1 VHVER
6 DAHIAKFGLA
16 PVRLQESGGFK
27 RAELRR
33 VERLV
38 EENAGAL
45 LRTWNEFFS
54 DRD

>member
-1 VHVER
+1 MHIER
-6 DAHIAKFGLA
+6 DAHIAKFWLV

-38 EENAGAL
+38 EENVEGL
-45 LRTWNEFFS
+45 LRAWNEFFS